1 MVIKMVKIIPEIIK
15 ESLTNL
21 VKSGERS
28 DGRTFD
34 EYRDIVLETGI
45 IDKAEGSA
53 RVKIGK
59 TQIMV
64 GAKPQL
70 GEPFS
75 DTPNV
80 GVLMTNSELIPM
92 AAPDFESGPP
102 DERSVELSR
111 VTDRCMREAGV
122 VDLEK
127 LCIVEGKKVWMVFL
141 DIHILDYDGNL
152 MDAAVLGSM
161 AALMNTKIPEAKVEN
176 DEVVVDHEKLV
187 PLPIKEKALMCTFA
201 KIDGELIVDP
211 QLEEEQVM
219 EARISIGMRA
229 DGSICAMQKGGMK
242 PLNKDE
248 ILKAVQRTSEITK
261 KLMEHLPQNNH

>member
-1 MVIKMVKIIPEIIK
+1 
-15 ESLTNL
+15 
-21 VKSGERS
+21 
-28 DGRTFD
+28 
-34 EYRDIVLETGI
+34 
-45 IDKAEGSA
+45 
-53 RVKIGK
+53 
-59 TQIMV
+59 MV